1 MNSEDAKQI
10 LNSALDK
17 AMQKGVYSLQ
27 EAAFII
33 EALGVLFPP
42 EKITNND

>member
-27 EAAFII
+27 DAALIVQ
-33 EALGVLFPP
+33 ALAVLFPL

>member
-1 MNSEDAKQI
+1 MTQEDAKQV

-27 EAAFII
+27 DAAFIVQ
-33 EALGVLFPP
+33 ALAVLFPP
-42 EKITNND
+42 EKITNNE